1 MKRLTKQFLQNKL
14 KNIRF
19 SFEKFL
25 ILLIIFG
32 TPLNLYKNR
41 FYDNS
46 WTVGE
51 WLISYAGGFVRRG
64 LPGEIIHFFSSKYF
78 ISPILLV
85 WLFSI
90 FSLISL
96 IVLLFNFCNG
106 LFNKSFLLSQLIILA
121 PISEDYLVRKDIWIV
136 LLYGL
141 SLLTLKSLYNKKLN
155 KLSCIL
161 SVNFF
166 SIIAILSHESYGIW
180 GLPSL
185 IMIVF
190 LFERAIKKNIFESS
204 LRTIFFLIPSLTT
217 FILCWN
223 FKGNIDQ
230 SLMIHQSWQSL
241 QGILP
246 TLGSLNAN
254 EPSGAIA
261 AIGWGTSQVYTSSLL
276 SQFNLLIFWH
286 PGMWLLTIFIAMR
299 LFIGKNKNVN
309 QTAKRSIICFQLIA
323 FLPMFLFVDIGRWIF
338 MWLTS
343 SALLFAFLVQVFG
356 IKNILLNTQ
365 QFRGAYI
372 LKQIIPGFSSANTYN
387 IALLS
392 IGLPHCCWSIGRYII
407 SNPFG
412 FAIKNIIF
420 YFKLL
425 FF

>member
-1 MKRLTKQFLQNKL
+1 
-14 KNIRF
+14 
-19 SFEKFL
+19 
-25 ILLIIFG
+25 
-32 TPLNLYKNR
+32 
-41 FYDNS
+41 
-46 WTVGE
+46 
-51 WLISYAGGFVRRG
+51 
-64 LPGEIIHFFSSKYF
+64 
-78 ISPILLV
+78 
-85 WLFSI
+85 
-90 FSLISL
+90 
-96 IVLLFNFCNG
+96 
-106 LFNKSFLLSQLIILA
+106 
-121 PISEDYLVRKDIWIV
+121 
-136 LLYGL
+136 
-141 SLLTLKSLYNKKLN
+141 
-155 KLSCIL
+155 
-161 SVNFF
+161 
-166 SIIAILSHESYGIW
+166 
-180 GLPSL
+180 
-185 IMIVF
+185 
-190 LFERAIKKNIFESS
+190 
-204 LRTIFFLIPSLTT
+204 
-217 FILCWN
+217 
-223 FKGNIDQ
+223 
-230 SLMIHQSWQSL
+230 MIHQSWQSL

-356 IKNILLNTQ
+356 IKNSLLNTQ
-365 QFRGAYI
+365 EFRGPNI
-372 LKQIIPGFSSANTYN
+372 LKQIIPGFSSENTYN